1 MRRARAP
8 FALACAAAT
17 ALFLAAIAS
26 CGARTGLPIGPEEDA
41 GEDVFVITDHSL
53 PPGEDAPPG
62 IDTFQNDVAV
72 INPCPDA
79 QATLIY
85 VMSEANVLYSFQP
98 PNGPFSPIGTIHCP
112 GSVGDPFSM
121 AVDREGIAYVVFSTP
136 DDDGGLEATG
146 LFRVSTKSAECTRT
160 KYDPRQNG
168 NETFG
173 MGFVANVG
181 DAADGGETL
190 FVSEDVGS
198 VEDPESDGVLA
209 TIDTTTFVLTTV
221 GPFSPMVPSAE
232 LTGTGG
238 GRLFA
243 FSPAMSDPSDSFIAQ
258 IDPQTAKVI
267 GEDPTPGIVQGSG
280 WAFGFW
286 GGDFYTF
293 TTPPSNATTV
303 VNRFDPV
310 AKTVTQIATAPA
322 NVTIVGA
329 GVSTCAP
336 QN

>member
-8 FALACAAAT
+8 FALACATTT
-17 ALFLAAIAS
+17 ALAIGAMAS
-26 CGARTGLPIGPEEDA
+26 CGARTGLPLEIERDG
-41 GEDVFVITDHSL
+41 GQDVFVITDHSL

-62 IDTFQNDVAV
+62 IDTFQNDVPV

-79 QATLIY
+79 EATLIY
-85 VMSEANVLYSFQP
+85 VMSETNVLYSFQP
-98 PNGPFSPIGTIHCP
+98 PNGPFSAIGTINCP
-112 GSVGDPFSM
+112 GAVGEPFSM
-121 AVDREGIAYVVFSTP
+121 AVDRQGVAYVIFAKVNEAMN
-136 DDDGGLEATG
+136 DELATG
-146 LFRVSTKSAECTRT
+146 LFRVSTKTAECRPT
-160 KYDPRQNG
+160 KYDPNQNG
-168 NETFG
+168 QSTFG

-181 DAADGGETL
+181 DAGDGGETL
-190 FVSEDVGS
+190 FVSQDVGGIS
-198 VEDPESDGVLA
+198 ADGVLG
-209 TIDTTTFVLTTV
+209 IINTTTFALTNV
-221 GPFSPMVPSAE
+221 GDFSLVVPSAE

-243 FSPAMSDPSDSFIAQ
+243 FSPAVTASDSFIAQ

-267 GEDPTPGIVQGSG
+267 GEDPTPGVVQGAG

-293 TTPPSNATTV
+293 TTPSEGDDTTV

-310 AKTVTQIATAPA
+310 AKTVTQIATAPTG
-322 NVTIVGA
+322 VTIVGA